1 VHNVNIKMLK
11 VFKVIVYIFALI
23 GFCLVGGYFAVRTGL
38 TNQDGIIDNQQS
50 SFITNNRLK
59 SIKVNLDWSKNEEW
73 DILRQAIIK
82 DAGVIYRASYDAKVD
97 PRLLVAVLVPE
108 QLRLFHSE
116 RAIFEK
122 IFSPL
127 KILGN
132 QSQFSWGIM
141 GIKQETAKKIEEN
154 LKDSSSDFYLGVQ
167 NEGELDFT
175 DTDEDPDQ
183 ERFKR
188 LVNEKDH
195 YYSYLYA
202 GLYIRQVIAQ
212 WEKAN
217 IDISKRPEI
226 IGTLFNIGFDN
237 SIPKEKPLS
246 GGSTIEIGTKKY
258 SFGSLAGFFYYS
270 DQLIELFPRSY

>member
-1 VHNVNIKMLK
+1 MLK
-11 VFKVIVYIFALI
+11 AFKIAVYIFALI
-23 GFCLVGGYFAVRTGL
+23 GLCLVGGYFAVRTGL
-38 TNQDGIIDNQQS
+38 TNQGGIVDNQQS

-59 SIKVNLDWSKNEEW
+59 PVKVNLDWAKNEEW
-73 DILRQAIIK
+73 NILKQAIVK
-82 DAGVIYRASYDAKVD
+82 DAGAIYRASYDAKVD

-141 GIKQETAKKIEEN
+141 GIKQETAREIENN
-154 LKDSSSDFYLGVQ
+154 LKDTSSDFYLGLDS
-167 NEGELDFT
+167 ESALDFIG
-175 DTDEDPDQ
+175 ENPDQ
-183 ERFKR
+183 ERFER
-188 LVNEKDH
+188 LVNEKNH

-202 GLYIRQVIAQ
+202 GLYIRQMVAQ
-212 WEKAN
+212 WKKAG
-217 IDISKRPEI
+217 IDISQRPEI
-226 IGTLFNIGFDN
+226 IATLYNIGFNN

-246 GGSTIEIGTKKY
+246 GGSAIEIGKNKY

-270 DQLIELFPRSY
+270 DELNELFSRSY